1 MDAEKLFISKTLH
14 PFSSAIISLIHSA
27 IHLSLSFMCI
37 FAMNRHYNSLWTQP
51 SLALMVS
58 NQEINGKFENSVVFF
73 LYVLLIHFYS
83 AALLYNK

>member
-1 MDAEKLFISKTLH
+1 
-14 PFSSAIISLIHSA
+14 
-27 IHLSLSFMCI
+27 
-37 FAMNRHYNSLWTQP
+37 MNRHYNSLWTQP

-58 NQEINGKFENSVVFF
+58 NQEINGKFENSVAFF